1 MSQFHELS
9 VKDIQNITDHSVQV
23 FLDIPDELKA
33 TFKFKAGQYITF
45 KINLDGNDVRRDY
58 SICSS
63 PASNTLSVAVKIVDG
78 GVFSTYANKEL
89 KKNDVL
95 EVSPPK
101 GRFTF
106 EPDQA
111 LSRRLVA
118 YAAGSGITPI
128 LGIMKTLLAEEPK
141 SDFLLVYGNKT
152 PESAMFLK
160 EISELKQTYP
170 GKFQAQLLY
179 SQANEENAVFGR
191 IDKSTVNLTLNE
203 YSNLNSTDTFY
214 LCGPQQMIQEV
225 KSTLLERGVSEAKIL
240 FELFTAPSEESSV
253 NPVIIDG
260 QSEVIVMVDDEE
272 TSFLMPKTKNILDM
286 ALSQNIDAP
295 YSCQGGIC
303 SSCLAR
309 IKKGKA
315 IMTQNNVLTDSE
327 VAEGLILTCQA
338 HPTTPS
344 IYVDYDDV

>member
-1 MSQFHELS
+1 MNQFYKLS
-9 VKDIQNITDHSVQV
+9 VKDIQNVTDHSVQV
-23 FLDIPDELKA
+23 FLDIPNELKA

-45 KINLDGNDVRRDY
+45 KINLDGNDIRRDY

-63 PASNTLSVAVKIVDG
+63 PVSDTLSVAIKVVDG

-111 LSRRLVA
+111 FSRRLIA

-128 LGIMKTLLAEEPK
+128 LGIMKTLLTEEPK
-141 SDFLLVYGNKT
+141 SNFLLVYGNKT
-152 PESAMFLK
+152 PESTMFLND
-160 EISELKQTYP
+160 ISVLKQNYP
-170 GKFQAQLLY
+170 RTFQTQLLY

-191 IDKSTVNLTLNE
+191 IDKSTVNLTLNK
-203 YSNLNSTDTFY
+203 YPNLNSSDTFY

-240 FELFTAPSEESSV
+240 FELFTAPSEESTV
-253 NPVIIDG
+253 NPAIIDG

-272 TSFLMPKTKNILDM
+272 TKNILDM
-286 ALSQNIDAP
+286 ALSHNIDAP

-309 IKKGKA
+309 LKKGKA
-315 IMTQNNVLTDSE
+315 VMTQNNVLTDSE

-338 HPTTPS
+338 HPTTSS